1 MNKLSEQNKTVR
13 TITVVC
19 DLDIHIFSG
28 LLVFHFDVLTIIR
41 VLDKIRLA
49 CFPLVLLN
57 EEGRGEEGTL
67 PLSPVSQEPEEAEV
81 TITYEKSNKE
91 FI

>member
-13 TITVVC
+13 TITVIC

-28 LLVFHFDVLTIIR
+28 LLVFHFDILKIIR
-41 VLDKIRLA
+41 VLEKNSLA
-49 CFPLVLLN
+49 CFGIVLLN
-57 EEGRGEEGTL
+57 EEGRGKEGTR

-81 TITYEKSNKE
+81 TTTYEKSNKE